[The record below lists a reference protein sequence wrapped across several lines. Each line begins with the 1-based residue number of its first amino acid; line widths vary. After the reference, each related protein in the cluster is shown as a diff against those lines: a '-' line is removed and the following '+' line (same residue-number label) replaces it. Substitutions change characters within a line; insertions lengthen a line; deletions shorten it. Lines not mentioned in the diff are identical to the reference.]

1 MCHLRPDLCPHPL
14 SENTYYESRGITQ
27 PCVFCFEEQAQ
38 ADGFCSEEC
47 REMAAE
53 LDAFFR
59 EMAALTEEEIA
70 RMIEED
76 REHDLAAYYAYGLDY
91 DDE

>member
-1 MCHLRPDLCPHPL
+1 MCHLRPDLCSHPL

-38 ADGFCSEEC
+38 EDGFCSDAC

-53 LDAFFR
+53 FDAFLR

-70 RMIEED
+70 RMVEEA
-76 REHDLAAYYAYGLDY
+76 REHDLAAYYACGRD